1 MDLIRREEF
10 DALKAEVAALRTQI
24 AALEPTKKA

>member
-10 DALKAEVAALRTQI
+10 DALKAQVADLLARI